1 MASKSFSVR
10 ISLDGGADIRKQL
23 DGIGAAGRKAFSD
36 LEDAS
41 RGNSFLQRFGVTVT
55 EVVGKIGALQET
67 FRTVGVAA
75 VGFGSKVGGAVDRL
89 AALGG
94 LSIGGAVAGFIS
106 LTKAAGD
113 AGEQLKNT
121 ADTIG
126 ITAQQLKNLK
136 DAAELSGI
144 DGGQFERGLLKLST
158 GMADAGKSAITYDR
172 NLRDLR
178 QQYNDGEISSD
189 AYWKAVK
196 KLKQANEDSLDPF
209 TRLGIVV
216 KNADG
221 SLRNTHD
228 VLFDISDALKGM
240 PDGANKAGLAADLF
254 GSKNARM
261 ATFIGQGSEAMAA
274 MERESQRLAPA
285 LDKASGDALDKAA
298 DSFGQLSK
306 TLNSVRNSI
315 LATFAPQV
323 TKLVMG
329 FVEAIVRGR
338 TDLTL
343 YASTIADKV
352 KPVVEDLVALLE
364 GRDSDVQN
372 QSIIKAKESMI
383 DFGAATKNAIT
394 GIIIPAFNAFLTTLD
409 ITVKAINAV
418 FGTDLTAG
426 QIAIVG
432 VILRLTGLFGVLTS
446 GARLA
451 YVAVAALITTFG
463 GIPVAIAA
471 AGFAVGFLLTKL
483 ITDWDGTTKKIGE
496 LWQALWSLLPKGAQ
510 DALSAIAAPF
520 IEFGRIVGRILA
532 GVAMSFE
539 SLFNGEF
546 VANVGTI
553 FGAIW
558 EVIKNGASEA
568 WESVKSTAFG
578 AWDAIK
584 QGVTDA
590 ADWIV
595 QKFNSAVDTVKGYFT
610 GLVDII
616 SGVLA
621 KAKSAADTVA
631 SVVGGGGGG
640 GGNTPGFASGGY
652 VRGPGTGTSDSIHA
666 LISNGEYVLNAKA
679 VRRLGLPLLNA
690 LNFGLRDISSAFRGF
705 NVGGLVSALTL
716 PVPRFASGGLVSVP
730 TASNSDLRPAN
741 IHFRDGSFPVMA
753 QPSVIDAL
761 TRYAT
766 GMEVRRAGRKPTWY
780 RG

>member
-1 MASKSFSVR
+1 MANKSFSVR
-10 ISLDGGADIRKQL
+10 ISLDGGADIKKQL
-23 DGIGAAGRKAFSD
+23 EGIGAAGKKAFSD

-55 EVVGKIGALQET
+55 EVVGKFGALQET
-67 FRTVGVAA
+67 LRTVGGATVE
-75 VGFGSKVGGAVDRL
+75 FGSKVGGVVDKI

-94 LSIGGAVAGFIS
+94 LSLTGAAAGFIA

-113 AGEQLKNT
+113 AQEQLQNT
-121 ADTIG
+121 AETFG
-126 ITAQQLKNLK
+126 VTGQQLKNMRDSFSL
-136 DAAELSGI
+136 AGI
-144 DGGQFERGLLKLST
+144 GEEQTDRALLKLST
-158 GMADAGKSAITYDR
+158 GMADAGKSAIAYNR

-189 AYWKAVK
+189 AYWKALK

-221 SLRNTHD
+221 SLRNVQD
-228 VLFDISDALKGM
+228 VMLDVADAFKQM
-240 PDGANKAGLAADLF
+240 PDGAEKAGLAVDLF
-254 GSKNARM
+254 GSKNSRLV
-261 ATFIGQGSEAMAA
+261 GKLNEGSRAIIAANEEA
-274 MERESQRLAPA
+274 QRLAPA
-285 LDKASGDALDKAA
+285 LDKASGAALDKAA
-298 DSFGQLSK
+298 DSFGQLGK
-306 TLNSVRNSI
+306 TLDSVKNSI

-364 GRDSDVQN
+364 GRESDVQN

-383 DFGAATKNAIT
+383 DFGAATKNAIV

-409 ITVKAINAV
+409 LTVKAINAV

-483 ITDWDGTTKKIGE
+483 VTDWDGTTKKIGE
-496 LWQALWSLLPKGAQ
+496 LWQALWSLLPQGAQ
-510 DALSAIAAPF
+510 DALSAVAAPF
-520 IEFGRIVGRILA
+520 IEFGTVVARIVA
-532 GVAMSFE
+532 GVAMAFE

-546 VANVGTI
+546 VANL
-553 FGAIW
+553 GAIFTALW
-558 EVIKNGASEA
+558 EVIKSGAADA
-568 WESVKSTAFG
+568 WGSVKSTALG

-595 QKFNSAVDTVKGYFT
+595 QKFNSAVDTVKGYFS

-621 KAKSAADTVA
+621 KARSAADTIA
-631 SVVGGGGGG
+631 SAVGGGGGG
-640 GGNTPGFASGGY
+640 DKTPGFAGGGHI
-652 VRGPGTGTSDSIHA
+652 RGPGTGTSDSIIA
-666 LISNGEYVLNAKA
+666 RVSNGEYIFTAKA
-679 VRRLGLPLLNA
+679 VKRLGLPILNA
-690 LNFGLRDISSAFRGF
+690 LNYGFRDIGSVVRGF
-705 NVGGLVSALTL
+705 NMGGVVSALT
-716 PVPRFASGGLVSVP
+716 PNVPRFASGGLVSVP
-730 TASNSDLRPAN
+730 AASGGDMRPVHLHLGGETFETSA
-741 IHFRDGSFPVMA
+741 RQDVVDRLS
-753 QPSVIDAL
+753 
-761 TRYAT
+761 RYAT
-766 GMEVRRAGRKPTWY
+766 GKEARSAGRKPT
-780 RG
+780 

>member
-23 DGIGAAGRKAFSD
+23 EGIGAAGKKAFSD

-41 RGNSFLQRFGVTVT
+41 RGNSFLQRFSVTVT
-55 EVVGKIGALQET
+55 EVVGKMGALQET
-67 FRTVGVAA
+67 FRTVSGAA
-75 VGFGSKVGGAVDRL
+75 VGFGSKVGGAVDKI

-94 LSIGGAVAGFIS
+94 VSLTGAAAGFIA

-113 AGEQLKNT
+113 AQEQLSNT
-121 ADTIG
+121 AETFG
-126 ITAQQLKNLK
+126 VTGQQLKNLR
-136 DAAELSGI
+136 DSFSLAGI
-144 DGGQFERGLLKLST
+144 GEEQTDRALLKLST
-158 GMADAGKSAITYDR
+158 GMADAGKSAITYNR

-178 QQYNDGEISSD
+178 QQYNDGELSSD

-209 TRLGIVV
+209 TRLGLVV

-221 SLRNTHD
+221 SLRNVQD
-228 VLFDISDALKGM
+228 VLLEVADAFRQM
-240 PDGANKAGLAADLF
+240 PDGAEKAGLAVDLF
-254 GSKNARM
+254 GSKNSRLVGKLNEGRQAII
-261 ATFIGQGSEAMAA
+261 AANEEA
-274 MERESQRLAPA
+274 QRLAPA
-285 LDKASGDALDKAA
+285 LDKASGAALDKAA
-298 DSFGQLSK
+298 DSFGQLGK
-306 TLNSVRNSI
+306 TLDSVKNSI

-383 DFGAATKNAIT
+383 DFGAATKNAIV
-394 GIIIPAFNAFLTTLD
+394 GIIIPAFNAFLKTLD

-418 FGTDLTAG
+418 FGSDLTAG

-451 YVAVAALITTFG
+451 YVAVAALVTTFG

-496 LWQALWSLLPKGAQ
+496 LWQALWSLLPQGAQ
-510 DALSAIAAPF
+510 DALSAVAAPF
-520 IEFGRIVGRILA
+520 IEFGRIVGRVVS
-532 GVAMSFE
+532 GVAMAFE
-539 SLFNGEF
+539 SLFSGEF

-553 FGAIW
+553 FTAVW
-558 EVIKNGASEA
+558 EVIKSGAADA
-568 WESVKSTAFG
+568 WESVKSTALG

-584 QGVTDA
+584 QGVSET

-595 QKFNSAVDTVKGYFT
+595 QKFNGAWDAVKNTAF
-610 GLVDII
+610 
-616 SGVLA
+616 GVWDA
-621 KAKSAADTVA
+621 IKQKINDAIDSAKSFFGFGNKDA
-631 SVVGGGGGG
+631 GGGDK
-640 GGNTPGFASGGY
+640 TPGFAGGGHI
-652 VRGPGTGTSDSIHA
+652 RGAGTGTSDSIIA
-666 LISNGEYVLNAKA
+666 RVSNGEYIFTAKA
-679 VRRLGLPLLNA
+679 VKRLGLPILNA
-690 LNFGLRDISSAFRGF
+690 LNYGFRDIGSVVRGF
-705 NVGGLVSALTL
+705 NMGGVVSALT
-716 PVPRFASGGLVSVP
+716 PSVPRFAGGGLVSVSA
-730 TASNSDLRPAN
+730 ASGGDMRPVHLHLGGETFETSA
-741 IHFRDGSFPVMA
+741 RQDVVDRLS
-753 QPSVIDAL
+753 
-761 TRYAT
+761 RYAT
-766 GMEVRRAGRKPTWY
+766 GKEARSAGRKPTWY

>member
-23 DGIGAAGRKAFSD
+23 EGIGAAGRKAFSD

-67 FRTVGVAA
+67 FRTVGGAA

-136 DAAELSGI
+136 DAVELSGI
-144 DGGQFERGLLKLST
+144 DGGQFERGLLKLSS
-158 GMADAGKSAITYDR
+158 GMAEAGKSAITYDR

-228 VLFDISDALKGM
+228 VLLDISDVFKGM
-240 PDGANKAGLAADLF
+240 PDGANKAGLAAELF
-254 GSKNARM
+254 GSKNSRM
-261 ATFIGQGSEAMAA
+261 ATFVGQGSRAIVE
-274 MERESQRLAPA
+274 MEKEMQRLAPS
-285 LDKASGDALDKAA
+285 LDDASGAALDKAA
-298 DSFGQLSK
+298 DSFGQLHK
-306 TLNSVRNSI
+306 TLGSVRNSI

-352 KPVVEDLVALLE
+352 KPIVEDLVALLE

-372 QSIIKAKESMI
+372 QSIIKAKASMI
-383 DFGAATKNAIT
+383 DFAAATKNAIV

-446 GARLA
+446 GAQLA

-483 ITDWDGTTKKIGE
+483 VTDWDGTTKKIGE
-496 LWQALWSLLPKGAQ
+496 LWQALWSLLPQGAQ
-510 DALSAIAAPF
+510 DALSAVAAPF
-520 IEFGRIVGRILA
+520 IAFGTVVARIVA
-532 GVAMSFE
+532 GVAMAFE

-546 VANVGTI
+546 VANLGTI
-553 FGAIW
+553 FSALWEMIKSGA
-558 EVIKNGASEA
+558 ADA
-568 WESVKSTAFG
+568 WESVKSTALG

-595 QKFNSAVDTVKGYFT
+595 QKFNSAVDTVKGYFS

-621 KAKSAADTVA
+621 KARSAADTIA
-631 SVVGGGGGG
+631 SAVGGGGGDK
-640 GGNTPGFASGGY
+640 TPGFAGGGHI
-652 VRGPGTGTSDSIHA
+652 RGAGTGTSDSIIA
-666 LISNGEYVLNAKA
+666 RVSNGEYIFTAKA
-679 VRRLGLPLLNA
+679 VKRLGLPILNA
-690 LNFGLRDISSAFRGF
+690 LNYGFRDIGSVFRGF
-705 NVGGLVSALTL
+705 NVGGLVDALT
-716 PVPRFASGGLVSVP
+716 PSVPRFASGGLVSVP
-730 TASNSDLRPAN
+730 ATSGGDLRPAN
-741 IHFRDGSFPVMA
+741 IHLRDGSFPVMA
-753 QPSVIDAL
+753 QQSVIDSL

-766 GMEVRRAGRKPTWY
+766 GKEARSAGRKPTWY
-780 RG
+780 RS

>member
-1 MASKSFSVR
+1 MAGKNFSVR
-10 ISLDGGADIRKQL
+10 ISLDGGADIKKQL
-23 DGIGAAGRKAFSD
+23 EGIGAAGKKAFSD

-41 RGNSFLQRFGVTVT
+41 RGNSFLQRFSVTVT
-55 EVVGKIGALQET
+55 EVAGKIGALQET
-67 FRTVGVAA
+67 FRTVGGAA
-75 VGFGSKVGGAVDRL
+75 VGFGSKVGGALEKL

-94 LSIGGAVAGFIS
+94 VSIGGAAAGFIS

-113 AGEQLKNT
+113 AQEQLQNT
-121 ADTIG
+121 AETIG
-126 ITAQQLKNLK
+126 LTGQQLKNLR
-136 DAAELSGI
+136 DSFSLAGI
-144 DGGQFERGLLKLST
+144 GEEQTDRALLKLST
-158 GMADAGKSAITYDR
+158 GMADAGKSAITYNR

-189 AYWKAVK
+189 AYWKALK

-221 SLRNTHD
+221 SLRNVQD
-228 VLFDISDALKGM
+228 VMLDVADAFKAM
-240 PDGANKAGLAADLF
+240 PDGAEKAGLAVELF
-254 GSKNARM
+254 GAKNSRLVGKINEGRQAII
-261 ATFIGQGSEAMAA
+261 AANEEA
-274 MERESQRLAPA
+274 QRLAPA
-285 LDKASGDALDKAA
+285 LDKASGAALDKAA
-298 DSFGQLSK
+298 DSFGQLGK
-306 TLNSVRNSI
+306 TLDSVKNSI

-372 QSIIKAKESMI
+372 QSIIKAKASMI
-383 DFGAATKNAIT
+383 DFAAATKNAIV

-446 GARLA
+446 GAHLA

-471 AGFAVGFLLTKL
+471 AGFTVGFLLTKL

-510 DALSAIAAPF
+510 DAISAVAAPF
-520 IEFGRIVGRILA
+520 IEFGRIVGRIVA
-532 GVAMSFE
+532 GVAMAFE
-539 SLFNGEF
+539 SLFSGEF
-546 VANVGTI
+546 VANLGTI

-558 EVIKNGASEA
+558 EMIKNGAADA
-568 WESVKSTAFG
+568 WESAKSAALG

-584 QGVTDA
+584 QGVTDT

-595 QKFNSAVDTVKGYFT
+595 QKFTGAWDAVKTTAF
-610 GLVDII
+610 
-616 SGVLA
+616 GVWDA
-621 KAKSAADTVA
+621 IKQKINDAIDSAKSFFGFGNKDA
-631 SVVGGGGGG
+631 GGGDK
-640 GGNTPGFASGGY
+640 TPGFAGGGHI
-652 VRGPGTGTSDSIHA
+652 RGAGTGTSDSIIA
-666 LISNGEYVLNAKA
+666 RVSNGEYIFTAKA
-679 VRRLGLPLLNA
+679 VKRLGLPILNA
-690 LNFGLRDISSAFRGF
+690 LNYGFRDIGSVVRGF
-705 NVGGLVSALTL
+705 NMGGVVSALT
-716 PVPRFASGGLVSVP
+716 PNVPRFASGGLVSVP
-730 TASNSDLRPAN
+730 ATSGGDLRPAN
-741 IHFRDGSFPVMA
+741 IHLRDGSFPIMA
-753 QPSVIDAL
+753 QPGVIDAL

-766 GMEVRRAGRKPTWY
+766 GKEARSAGRKPTWY